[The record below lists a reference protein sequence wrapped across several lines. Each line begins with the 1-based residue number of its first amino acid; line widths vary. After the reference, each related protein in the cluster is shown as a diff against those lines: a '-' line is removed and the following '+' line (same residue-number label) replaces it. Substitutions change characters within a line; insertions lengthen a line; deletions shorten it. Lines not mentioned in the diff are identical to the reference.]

1 MKNKNLSTN
10 GYILVC
16 ITVLVM
22 FLLLTG
28 CRRKVT
34 DFQEKESTITKQ
46 KIIEIANKKAIAE
59 GILLEKSEVYYDVD
73 NKEWEKTL
81 ISLRKDYPNDARRLK
96 ILGGFDYQTV
106 LYKPKSPTAMGGV
119 LWVFIDRKSGQ
130 VITLFAEI

>member
-1 MKNKNLSTN
+1 MKVYTAR
-10 GYILVC
+10 ILV
-16 ITVLVM
+16 LLM
-22 FLLLTG
+22 FFVILITG

-46 KIIEIANKKAIAE
+46 KIIDIANKKAIAE

-81 ISLRKDYPNDARRLK
+81 ILLRKDYPDDTRRLK
-96 ILGGFDYQTV
+96 ILDGFDYQTV
-106 LYKPKSPTAMGGV
+106 LYKPKSPTAIGGV
-119 LWVFIDRKSGQ
+119 LWVFIDRKSGH